1 MSQIRRAAEDYLQ
14 MRRALGY
21 KLQRQGHQL
30 REFVCH
36 LEQAGANT
44 VTIDHAL
51 TWATQ
56 PAGADPG
63 YWNDR
68 LSIARQFA
76 RHLQTI
82 DPACEV
88 PPTRLLPARRRRAIP
103 YLYTREEIA
112 ALMHAAGGLR
122 GQLHRA
128 THRTLIG
135 LMAVTGLRVGEAIG
149 LDRDDVDERHRL
161 LRIIDT
167 KFGKSREVAL
177 HDSAMNALLTYC
189 ELREQLCPHPRSA
202 AFFVSRVGTRLCATT
217 VHNVFRRLVRIVGL
231 EPRGPHCRPRMHD
244 LRHSLAVRTL
254 LDWHA
259 AGVNVQAR
267 LPLLSTYLGHACPA
281 TTYYYLH
288 AAPELLALVAQ
299 RLEPAL
305 QGACR

>member
-1 MSQIRRAAEDYLQ
+1 
-14 MRRALGY
+14 
-21 KLQRQGHQL
+21 
-30 REFVCH
+30 
-36 LEQAGANT
+36 
-44 VTIDHAL
+44 
-51 TWATQ
+51 
-56 PAGADPG
+56 
-63 YWNDR
+63 
-68 LSIARQFA
+68 
-76 RHLQTI
+76 
-82 DPACEV
+82 V
-88 PPTRLLPARRRRAIP
+88 PPTRLLAPRRRRAIP

-112 ALMHAAGGLR
+112 ALMDAAGGLR

-135 LMAVTGLRVGEAIG
+135 LMVVTGIRIGEAIA

-177 HDSAMNALLTYC
+177 HDSAMDALRNYC
-189 ELREQLCPHPRSA
+189 ELRDHLCPRPRSE
-202 AFFVSRVGTRLCATT
+202 AFFLSSVGTRLFATT

-231 EPRGPHCRPRMHD
+231 APRAPHCRPRMHD
-244 LRHSLAVRTL
+244 LRHSFAVRTL

-259 AGVNVQAR
+259 AGVDVQAR
-267 LPLLSTYLGHACPA
+267 LPSLSTYLGHASPA

-288 AAPELLALVAQ
+288 AAPELLALVAR